1 MHGVASQEKQEYS
14 VKDKPAII
22 HIPAEATPLVAK
34 EVRDKGM
41 AEQLHTLFGDLKE
54 AQCHN
59 DKCAKNFRRAYSGQ
73 SLVRK

>member
-14 VKDKPAII
+14 VQDKPAII
-22 HIPAEATPLVAK
+22 HIPAEAAPLVAK
-34 EVRDKGM
+34 EVRDKGV

-59 DKCAKNFRRAYSGQ
+59 DKLLKKVSQKF
-73 SLVRK
+73 